1 VLRYRLAG
9 KPATPAPEQAKA
21 CWYQWFMA
29 TARRHRAFDPEK
41 ALIDVDPLEDKRHTP
56 HVTE

>member
-41 ALIDVDPLEDKRHTP
+41 AASTSTTNGTRHM
-56 HVTE
+56 